1 MSLSIPSEQ
10 ISSSHRPV
18 PLRGRADLIV
28 KAIDFQGVT
37 HYVIKDPIGLTY
49 HRLRGD
55 QYCILKALDGR
66 RHIEAIRDD
75 LVRTFPSLSP
85 ILQDIQQAIADLHQ
99 KGLVYGIRPG
109 QAAARIGQRRKKWR
123 QQLWG
128 VLTNILSLRLPGWDP
143 DRTLTRMLRW
153 TRWMFHP
160 ATVVIAS
167 VVILGSWLLLAIQF
181 SVFQSRLPAF
191 SQFFGWPNLI
201 FLWCTLA
208 GAKIIHEFG
217 HGLSCKYFGGECHE
231 MGVMLLVGSPCL
243 YCDVSDSWMLKNKW
257 SRMLIGAAGMIIE
270 IALSAIAIFVW
281 WMTEPGLLHYLC
293 LNLFFVTAATTV
305 IFNANPLMRLDGYYI
320 LSDFLE
326 IPNLRPKADRLLQ
339 EYIERLLLGTEP
351 RPDPSMPQTGRH
363 WFVLFAIASTLYGW
377 VVLFGILTFLYTVLK
392 PYELQSIGQTL
403 AALSV
408 AAIVGKL
415 TRSTYLMIT
424 AQRAKPVKKRRLA
437 ISLTIV
443 TVICIAIA
451 TIPVPWFGSAAFT
464 IEPKDVQNIY
474 TKVPGHLIEL
484 PVQAGDRV
492 VKGQL
497 LAILSDPILEDR
509 VRKLNVQ
516 QKLQIKAI
524 HLGKATDNPSSVRL
538 AQESLRSVEEELAA
552 LVEHQRQLRIV
563 APCGGIIIGPQ
574 KVPSPKLEE
583 QKLRLPQWT
592 GTPLDPRNTGCKLD
606 EQTHLLSI
614 APIDAMQAILY
625 LDQSDRHDVSVGMK
639 VALKLDH
646 LPDRILR
653 GTVSHI
659 ATAQAEYIPGALSVK
674 YGGQLPTTTDR
685 QGKEELQN
693 AAYQAV
699 VVLNESPELFR
710 TDLRGTARFIV
721 TSRSASGWLWR
732 YIRRTFHFRM

>member
-1 MSLSIPSEQ
+1 MSVSLPSEQ

-28 KAIDFQGVT
+28 KPIDYQGVT

-49 HRLRGD
+49 QRLRSD
-55 QYCILKALDGR
+55 QYFILKALDGQ
-66 RHIEAIRDD
+66 RHVEAIRDD
-75 LVRTFPSLSP
+75 LIRTFPALSP
-85 ILQDIQQAIADLHQ
+85 TVQDIQQAIADLHQ
-99 KGLVYGIRPG
+99 KGLVFGIRPG
-109 QAAARIGQRRKKWR
+109 QAAARIEQRRKKWR

-143 DRTLTRMLRW
+143 DRTLTQLLRW
-153 TRWMFHP
+153 TKWMFHP
-160 ATVVIAS
+160 ATVGIAVIM
-167 VVILGSWLLLAIQF
+167 ILGSWLLLAIQF

-191 SQFFGWPNLI
+191 NQFFGWPNLI

-208 GAKIIHEFG
+208 AAKIIHEFG

-243 YCDVSDSWMLKNKW
+243 YCDVTDSWMLKNKW

-339 EYIERLLLGTEP
+339 EYVERLFMGTEP
-351 RPDPSMPQTGRH
+351 RPDPSMPQSGRH
-363 WFVLFAIASTLYGW
+363 WFILFAIASTLYGW
-377 VVLFGILTFLYTVLK
+377 TVLFGILTFLYTVLK
-392 PYELQSIGQTL
+392 PYGLQSIGQTL
-403 AALSV
+403 AVVSL
-408 AAIVGKL
+408 AAIAGKL
-415 TRSTYLMIT
+415 TTSTYRIIT
-424 AQRAKPVKKRRLA
+424 TQREKPINKGRIAICLTVLA
-437 ISLTIV
+437 ATCV
-443 TVICIAIA
+443 AIA
-451 TIPVPWFGSAAFT
+451 TIPLPWFGSAAFT

-474 TKVPGHLIEL
+474 TKVAGNLTEL
-484 PVQAGDRV
+484 HVKAGDRV
-492 VKGQL
+492 REGQL
-497 LAILSDPILEDR
+497 LAVLSDPMLEDR
-509 VRKLNVQ
+509 VRKLKIQ
-516 QKLQIKAI
+516 QKLQLKSI
-524 HLGKATDNPSSVRL
+524 HLSKALDNPGAVRL
-538 AQESLRSVEEELAA
+538 AQESLRSVEEELTS
-552 LVEHQRQLRIV
+552 LQERQQQLRIV
-563 APCGGIIIGPQ
+563 APCDGIIIDPP

-583 QKLRLPQWT
+583 MKSRLARWT
-592 GTPLDPRNTGCKLD
+592 GTPLDPRNAGCVLD
-606 EQTHLLSI
+606 EQTHLLSV
-614 APIDAMQAILY
+614 APVHAMQAILY
-625 LDQSDRHDVSVGMK
+625 LDQSDRHDVATGMP
-639 VALKLDH
+639 VALKFDH
-646 LPDRILR
+646 LPNRVLR
-653 GTVSHI
+653 GTVSRLASAHVD
-659 ATAQAEYIPGALSVK
+659 YVPGSLSVK

-685 QGKEELQN
+685 QGREELQS

-721 TSRSASGWLWR
+721 TSRSAAGWLWR